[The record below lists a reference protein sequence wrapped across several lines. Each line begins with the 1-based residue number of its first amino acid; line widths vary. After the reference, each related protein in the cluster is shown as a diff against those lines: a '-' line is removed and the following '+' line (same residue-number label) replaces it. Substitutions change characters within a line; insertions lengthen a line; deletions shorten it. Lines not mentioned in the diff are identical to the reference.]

1 MRLLHNTRRAR
12 TDLGIRVC
20 MRIMFC
26 LKRAKRV
33 DMNFYDI
40 KKLNKMENMFA
51 MIISGRKYGKKK
63 FKERIKMTKFKVGD
77 QVRVKKNLKIGHKY
91 GKDIF
96 VKGMEYMR
104 GEIAILTNIYC
115 DGKKFGIKGSTY
127 LLTPE
132 MVEPVINKLI
142 FNGNATI
149 LFKDGKKYV
158 TKCDTSDTYDREK
171 GLLTVLAKANG
182 YNYEAIQEM
191 LKNATI
197 KGKDMQV
204 REVKRKAKVGEYVKI
219 INAKNA
225 HNNYRNGDILKII
238 DADFYVRYGRYLGQF
253 LYDTEY
259 VVLENYKP
267 KENKKQC

>member
-1 MRLLHNTRRAR
+1 
-12 TDLGIRVC
+12 
-20 MRIMFC
+20 
-26 LKRAKRV
+26 
-33 DMNFYDI
+33 
-40 KKLNKMENMFA
+40 
-51 MIISGRKYGKKK
+51 MIPDTKYGDVY
-63 FKERIKMTKFKVGD
+63 FVYSMKEMCGKIVTIKDFYSD
-77 QVRVKKNLKIGHKY
+77 NC
-91 GKDIF
+91 
-96 VKGMEYMR
+96 
-104 GEIAILTNIYC
+104 NIYLKEI
-115 DGKKFGIKGSTY
+115 GY
-127 LLTPE
+127 LWSPE
-132 MVEPVINKLI
+132 MLEPVKEDKLI

-191 LKNATI
+191 LKNAII

-204 REVKRKAKVGEYVKI
+204 REVRRRAKVGEYVKI
-219 INAKNA
+219 INAK
-225 HNNYRNGDILKII
+225 HTYNNYRNGDILKII

-267 KENKKQC
+267 KEKKENA

>member
-1 MRLLHNTRRAR
+1 
-12 TDLGIRVC
+12 
-20 MRIMFC
+20 
-26 LKRAKRV
+26 
-33 DMNFYDI
+33 
-40 KKLNKMENMFA
+40 
-51 MIISGRKYGKKK
+51 
-63 FKERIKMTKFKVGD
+63 MTKFKVGD
-77 QVRVKKNLKIGHKY
+77 KVRVRKNLIPDTKY
-91 GKDIF
+91 GDVYFVYSMKEMCGKIVTIKDF
-96 VKGMEYMR
+96 YSDNCNMYLK
-104 GEIAILTNIYC
+104 EI
-115 DGKKFGIKGSTY
+115 GY
-127 LLTPE
+127 LWSPE
-132 MVEPVINKLI
+132 MLEPVKEDKLI

-197 KGKDMQV
+197 KGKDMKV
-204 REVKRKAKVGEYVKI
+204 REVRRRAKVGEYVKI
-219 INAKNA
+219 INAKDTS
-225 HNNYRNGDILKII
+225 YRNGDILKII

-267 KENKKQC
+267 KEKKENAKR

>member
-1 MRLLHNTRRAR
+1 
-12 TDLGIRVC
+12 
-20 MRIMFC
+20 
-26 LKRAKRV
+26 
-33 DMNFYDI
+33 
-40 KKLNKMENMFA
+40 
-51 MIISGRKYGKKK
+51 
-63 FKERIKMTKFKVGD
+63 MTKFKVGD
-77 QVRVKKNLKIGHKY
+77 KVRVRKDLIPDTKY
-91 GKDIF
+91 GDVYFVYSMKEMCGKIVTIKDF
-96 VKGMEYMR
+96 YFDNCNMYLK
-104 GEIAILTNIYC
+104 EI
-115 DGKKFGIKGSTY
+115 GY
-127 LLTPE
+127 LWSPE
-132 MVEPVINKLI
+132 MLEPVKENKLI

-219 INAKNA
+219 INKKSAFD
-225 HNNYRNGDILKII
+225 NYRNGDILKII
-238 DADFYVRYGRYLGQF
+238 DADFYVRYGYYPGQF
-253 LYDTEY
+253 LFDTEY

-267 KENKKQC
+267 KEKKENA

>member
-1 MRLLHNTRRAR
+1 
-12 TDLGIRVC
+12 
-20 MRIMFC
+20 
-26 LKRAKRV
+26 
-33 DMNFYDI
+33 
-40 KKLNKMENMFA
+40 
-51 MIISGRKYGKKK
+51 
-63 FKERIKMTKFKVGD
+63 MTKFKVGD
-77 QVRVKKNLKIGHKY
+77 KVRVKKNLKIGHKY

-96 VKGMEYMR
+96 VKEMEYMR
-104 GEIAILTNIYC
+104 GEIATITAIYC
-115 DGKKFGIKGSTY
+115 DGKKFSIKGSTY
-127 LLTPE
+127 FLTPE
-132 MVEPVINKLI
+132 MVEPVIDNKLI

-204 REVKRKAKVGEYVKI
+204 REVRRRAKVGEYVKI
-219 INAKNA
+219 INAKDTS
-225 HNNYRNGDILKII
+225 YRNGDILKII
-238 DADFYVRYGRYLGQF
+238 DEDFYVRYGRYLSQF

-267 KENKKQC
+267 KEKKENA

>member
-1 MRLLHNTRRAR
+1 
-12 TDLGIRVC
+12 
-20 MRIMFC
+20 
-26 LKRAKRV
+26 
-33 DMNFYDI
+33 
-40 KKLNKMENMFA
+40 
-51 MIISGRKYGKKK
+51 
-63 FKERIKMTKFKVGD
+63 MTKFKVGD
-77 QVRVKKNLKIGHKY
+77 KVRVKKNLIPGEKYMCISVVYGMKRLCGKIATIKRVSPGY
-91 GKDIF
+91 DYI
-96 VKGMEYMR
+96 VLEESDYIWSPGM
-104 GEIAILTNIYC
+104 L
-115 DGKKFGIKGSTY
+115 
-127 LLTPE
+127 
-132 MVEPVINKLI
+132 EPVKEDKLI

-219 INAKNA
+219 INAKGA
-225 HNNYRNGDILKII
+225 FDNYRNGDILKII
-238 DADFYVRYGRYLGQF
+238 DTDFYVRYGYSLGQF

-267 KENKKQC
+267 KEKKENAKR

>member
-1 MRLLHNTRRAR
+1 
-12 TDLGIRVC
+12 
-20 MRIMFC
+20 
-26 LKRAKRV
+26 
-33 DMNFYDI
+33 
-40 KKLNKMENMFA
+40 
-51 MIISGRKYGKKK
+51 
-63 FKERIKMTKFKVGD
+63 MTKFKVGD
-77 QVRVKKNLKIGHKY
+77 KVRVRKDLIPDTKY
-91 GKDIF
+91 GDVYFVYSMKEMCGKIVTIKDF
-96 VKGMEYMR
+96 YSDNCNMYLK
-104 GEIAILTNIYC
+104 EI
-115 DGKKFGIKGSTY
+115 GY
-127 LLTPE
+127 LWSPE
-132 MVEPVINKLI
+132 MLEPVKEDKLI

-204 REVKRKAKVGEYVKI
+204 REVRRRAKVGEYVKI
-219 INAKNA
+219 INANGA
-225 HNNYRNGDILKII
+225 CNNYRNGDILKII
-238 DADFYVRYGRYLGQF
+238 DADFYVRYGRYFGQF

-267 KENKKQC
+267 KEKKENVKR

>member
-1 MRLLHNTRRAR
+1 
-12 TDLGIRVC
+12 
-20 MRIMFC
+20 
-26 LKRAKRV
+26 
-33 DMNFYDI
+33 
-40 KKLNKMENMFA
+40 
-51 MIISGRKYGKKK
+51 
-63 FKERIKMTKFKVGD
+63 MTKFKVGD
-77 QVRVKKNLKIGHKY
+77 KVRVRKDLIPDTKY
-91 GKDIF
+91 GDVYFAYSMKEMCGKIVTIKDF
-96 VKGMEYMR
+96 YFDNCNMYLK
-104 GEIAILTNIYC
+104 EI
-115 DGKKFGIKGSTY
+115 GY
-127 LLTPE
+127 LWSPE
-132 MVEPVINKLI
+132 MLEPVKEDKLI

-204 REVKRKAKVGEYVKI
+204 REVKRKAKAGEYVKI
-219 INAKNA
+219 INANDTC
-225 HNNYRNGDILKII
+225 NNYRNGDILKII

-253 LYDTEY
+253 LFDTEY

-267 KENKKQC
+267 KEKKENA

>member
-1 MRLLHNTRRAR
+1 
-12 TDLGIRVC
+12 
-20 MRIMFC
+20 
-26 LKRAKRV
+26 
-33 DMNFYDI
+33 
-40 KKLNKMENMFA
+40 
-51 MIISGRKYGKKK
+51 
-63 FKERIKMTKFKVGD
+63 MTKFKVGD
-77 QVRVKKNLKIGHKY
+77 KVRVRKDLIPDTKY
-91 GKDIF
+91 GDVYFVYSMKEMCGKIVTIKDF
-96 VKGMEYMR
+96 YSDNCNMYLK
-104 GEIAILTNIYC
+104 EI
-115 DGKKFGIKGSTY
+115 GY
-127 LLTPE
+127 LWSPE
-132 MVEPVINKLI
+132 MLEPVKEDKLI

-204 REVKRKAKVGEYVKI
+204 REVRRRAKVGEYVKI
-219 INAKNA
+219 INAKDTY
-225 HNNYRNGDILKII
+225 YRNGDILKII

-267 KENKKQC
+267 KEKKENVKR

>member
-1 MRLLHNTRRAR
+1 
-12 TDLGIRVC
+12 
-20 MRIMFC
+20 
-26 LKRAKRV
+26 
-33 DMNFYDI
+33 
-40 KKLNKMENMFA
+40 
-51 MIISGRKYGKKK
+51 
-63 FKERIKMTKFKVGD
+63 MTKFKVGD
-77 QVRVKKNLKIGHKY
+77 KVRVRKDLIPDTKY
-91 GKDIF
+91 GDVYFVYSMKEMCGKIVTIKDF
-96 VKGMEYMR
+96 YSDNCNMYLK
-104 GEIAILTNIYC
+104 EI
-115 DGKKFGIKGSTY
+115 GY
-127 LLTPE
+127 LWSPE
-132 MVEPVINKLI
+132 MLEPVKEDKLI

-204 REVKRKAKVGEYVKI
+204 REVRRRAKVGEYVKI
-219 INAKNA
+219 INAKDTY
-225 HNNYRNGDILKII
+225 YRNGDILKII
-238 DADFYVRYGRYLGQF
+238 DADFYVRYGHSLGQL

-267 KENKKQC
+267 KEKKENVKR